1 MKRYNS
7 IFPPHPLYKS
17 IRVKIKDNP
26 HLQKL
31 LIQFNTENFPTNNQ
45 VREVMI
51 KTSQQDINK
60 KFIERAEREAVSDIM
75 REQKIAKYKITKQNQ
90 IKLIKKR
97 KKLDIN
103 SKIVDKLDVKVDEYW
118 PSISQKTLNEEIF
131 LKSISKTNQVN
142 INQLKRLI
150 HIKNQKRE

>member
-1 MKRYNS
+1 
-7 IFPPHPLYKS
+7 
-17 IRVKIKDNP
+17 
-26 HLQKL
+26 
-31 LIQFNTENFPTNNQ
+31 
-45 VREVMI
+45 
-51 KTSQQDINK
+51 
-60 KFIERAEREAVSDIM
+60 M